1 MLVLIGPSA
10 SGKTEIAK
18 ILIRDFGMKKL
29 VTYTTRP
36 ARPGEQDGIDYHFV
50 TVDEFKALDEAEE
63 FVETTFYNGNY
74 YGSRKRDVD
83 MNKVVVLDP
92 SGLNRLCALFGD
104 SIVTV
109 LLETA
114 AETRI
119 ARMRMR
125 GDREDDIARRI
136 SGDEAVFAPANMR
149 RIDLV
154 VQNNAADLKQLAA
167 DIHRFYCERMK
178 KT

>member
-63 FVETTFYNGNY
+63 FVETTFTTVTITEAGNAT
-74 YGSRKRDVD
+74 
-83 MNKVVVLDP
+83 L
-92 SGLNRLCALFGD
+92 
-104 SIVTV
+104 I
-109 LLETA
+109 
-114 AETRI
+114 
-119 ARMRMR
+119 
-125 GDREDDIARRI
+125 
-136 SGDEAVFAPANMR
+136 
-149 RIDLV
+149 
-154 VQNNAADLKQLAA
+154 
-167 DIHRFYCERMK
+167 
-178 KT
+178 

>member
-92 SGLNRLCALFGD
+92 SGLNRLCAVRRF
-104 SIVTV
+104 
-109 LLETA
+109 
-114 AETRI
+114 
-119 ARMRMR
+119 
-125 GDREDDIARRI
+125 DR
-136 SGDEAVFAPANMR
+136 
-149 RIDLV
+149 
-154 VQNNAADLKQLAA
+154 
-167 DIHRFYCERMK
+167 HRFA
-178 KT
+178 